1 MFFKK
6 QKKISASTLI
16 DLKHYIDRFFYPQT
30 TRKELH
36 RLEEAPLAKDRVFS
50 APLKK
55 QNIPPVIEEDTAA
68 APPLSA
74 PAIEEDAAAAP
85 PLSAPATEKD
95 AAVPPPLS
103 APATEKDAAVPPP
116 LSAPYSKPSP
126 PSVYAPQAVPK
137 AAPRKSILFGKTK
150 TAAYAPSLQDA
161 LGQIDESFSEMLLRK
176 IDEKH
181 LTDAQCYKKAQIDRK
196 LFSKIRSQRDY
207 RPCKPT
213 AISFALALEL
223 SLTETHDLLLKAGYA
238 LSHSN
243 KADIIVEYFI
253 IHGIYDKFL
262 VNEALYE
269 FDQPLL

>member
-36 RLEEAPLAKDRVFS
+36 RLEEASLAKDRVFS

-55 QNIPPVIEEDTAA
+55 QNIPPVIEEDAAA

-74 PAIEEDAAAAP
+74 PAI
-85 PLSAPATEKD
+85 
-95 AAVPPPLS
+95 
-103 APATEKDAAVPPP
+103 EKDAAVPPP
-116 LSAPYSKPSP
+116 LSAPYCKPSS
-126 PSVYAPQAVPK
+126 PSAYAPQAARK

-207 RPCKPT
+207 RPSKPT

>member
-36 RLEEAPLAKDRVFS
+36 RLEEASLAKDRVFS

-74 PAIEEDAAAAP
+74 PVIEEDAAA
-85 PLSAPATEKD
+85 
-95 AAVPPPLS
+95 VPPLS

-207 RPCKPT
+207 RPSKPT

>member
-16 DLKHYIDRFFYPQT
+16 DLKHYIDRFFHPQT
-30 TRKELH
+30 ARKELH
-36 RLEEAPLAKDRVFS
+36 RLEEASLAKGRVFS
-50 APLKK
+50 APLTKP
-55 QNIPPVIEEDTAA
+55 NIPPVIEEDAA
-68 APPLSA
+68 A
-74 PAIEEDAAAAP
+74 
-85 PLSAPATEKD
+85 
-95 AAVPPPLS
+95 V
-103 APATEKDAAVPPP
+103 PP
-116 LSAPYSKPSP
+116 LSAPYCKPSS
-126 PSVYAPQAVPK
+126 PSAYAPQAAHK

-207 RPCKPT
+207 RPSKPT

>member
-36 RLEEAPLAKDRVFS
+36 RLEEASLAKDRVFS

-74 PAIEEDAAAAP
+74 PAIEEDAAAA
-85 PLSAPATEKD
+85 
-95 AAVPPPLS
+95 PPLS

-176 IDEKH
+176 IDESISPTPSATKRRR
-181 LTDAQCYKKAQIDRK
+181 LTASCFPKSAASATTAPASRRP
-196 LFSKIRSQRDY
+196 SPSRSRW
-207 RPCKPT
+207 
-213 AISFALALEL
+213 S
-223 SLTETHDLLLKAGYA
+223 
-238 LSHSN
+238 
-243 KADIIVEYFI
+243 
-253 IHGIYDKFL
+253 
-262 VNEALYE
+262 
-269 FDQPLL
+269 

>member
-16 DLKHYIDRFFYPQT
+16 DLKHYIDQFFHPQT
-30 TRKELH
+30 ARKELH
-36 RLEEAPLAKDRVFS
+36 RLEEASLAKDRVFS
-50 APLKK
+50 EPLTKP
-55 QNIPPVIEEDTAA
+55 NIPPV
-68 APPLSA
+68 
-74 PAIEEDAAAAP
+74 IEEDAAAAP
-85 PLSAPATEKD
+85 PLSAP
-95 AAVPPPLS
+95 
-103 APATEKDAAVPPP
+103 
-116 LSAPYSKPSP
+116 YSKPSP
-126 PSVYAPQAVPK
+126 PSAYAPQAVPK

-150 TAAYAPSLQDA
+150 TAAYAPALHDA

-207 RPCKPT
+207 RPSKPT

-223 SLTETHDLLLKAGYA
+223 NLTETHDLLLKAGYA

>member
-16 DLKHYIDRFFYPQT
+16 DLKHYIDRFFHPQT
-30 TRKELH
+30 ARKELH
-36 RLEEAPLAKDRVFS
+36 RLEEASLAKDRVFS

-74 PAIEEDAAAAP
+74 PAIE
-85 PLSAPATEKD
+85 
-95 AAVPPPLS
+95 
-103 APATEKDAAVPPP
+103 KDAAVPPP
-116 LSAPYSKPSP
+116 LSAPYCKPSS
-126 PSVYAPQAVPK
+126 PSAYAPQAAHK

-207 RPCKPT
+207 RPSKPT

>member
-68 APPLSA
+68 A
-74 PAIEEDAAAAP
+74 
-85 PLSAPATEKD
+85 
-95 AAVPPPLS
+95 PPLS

-207 RPCKPT
+207 RPSKPT